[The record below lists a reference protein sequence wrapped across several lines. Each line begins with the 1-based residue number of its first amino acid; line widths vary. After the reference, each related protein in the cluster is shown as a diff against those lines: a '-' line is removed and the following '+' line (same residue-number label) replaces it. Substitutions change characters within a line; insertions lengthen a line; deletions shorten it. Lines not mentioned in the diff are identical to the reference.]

1 VPRLRLG
8 VALLVPP
15 PVGAEVDGLRRAAGD
30 GALGRIPPHCTLVPP
45 VNVREDRLS
54 DALAHLRDAA
64 STTRPFRVEL
74 GPVETFL
81 PDSPVLYLAVGG
93 DGFEALLDLR
103 DRVFSEPLSR
113 PVTWPFVPHVT
124 LAEEMEARRIDASIR
139 AFANY
144 RAEVTFERVHLL
156 EEGEGRV
163 WSPIADIAFAAPA
176 VVGRGGLELEL
187 AVSDAIDDE
196 GRELGARDWGPWD
209 ERALAVTARR
219 DGRVVGTAEG
229 WTHGGIGYLA
239 RLLVAAD
246 SRGEGI
252 GTQLLA
258 AFQSE
263 AAARECARLVVR
275 TFSDS
280 RADRFYRGRGWVE
293 DARWPWV
300 DGRVFVQLVRE

>member
-15 PVGAEVDGLRRAAGD
+15 PVGTEVDGLRRACGD

-54 DALAHLRDAA
+54 DALSHLRDAA
-64 STTRPFRVEL
+64 GATRPFRVEL
-74 GPVETFL
+74 GPAQTFL

-93 DGFEALLDLR
+93 DGFDALLDLR

-124 LAEEMEARRIDASIR
+124 LAEEMEVSRIDASIR
-139 AFANY
+139 ALANY

-156 EEGEGRV
+156 EEGDGRV

-187 AVSDAIDDE
+187 TVSDAVDVD
-196 GRELGARDWGPWD
+196 GRDLGLREWGPWD
-209 ERALAVTARR
+209 ERPLALTARR
-219 DGRVVGTAEG
+219 GGLVVGTAEG

-246 SRGEGI
+246 RRGEGV

-258 AFQSE
+258 AFESE
-263 AAARECARLVVR
+263 ARARECTRLVVR
-275 TFSDS
+275 TFADS
-280 RADRFYRGRGWVE
+280 RAERFYRGRGWVE
-293 DARWPWV
+293 DARWPWI

>member
-15 PVGAEVDGLRRAAGD
+15 PVGAEVDGLRRACGD

-45 VNVREDRLS
+45 VNVREDRMS
-54 DALAHLRDAA
+54 DALAHLRAAA
-64 STTRPFRVEL
+64 SVTRPFTVEL
-74 GPVETFL
+74 GPAESFL

-93 DGFEALLDLR
+93 DGLDALVLLR

-124 LAEEMEARRIDASIR
+124 LAEEMEARRIEASVR
-139 AFANY
+139 ALANY
-144 RAEVTFERVHLL
+144 RAEVTFDRVHLL
-156 EEGEGRV
+156 EEGDGRV
-163 WSPIADIAFAAPA
+163 WTPIADIEFAAPA

-187 AVSDAIDDE
+187 AVSDTIDVE
-196 GRELGARDWGPWD
+196 GHVFGLREWGPWE
-209 ERALAVTARR
+209 ERPLALTARR
-219 DGRVVGTAEG
+219 GGRVVGTAEG
-229 WTHGGIGYLA
+229 WTHGGVGFLS

-246 SRGEGI
+246 CRGEGV

-258 AFQSE
+258 AFESE
-263 AAARECARLVVR
+263 ATARECTRLIVR

-280 RADRFYRGRGWVE
+280 RAERFYRGRGWVE
-293 DARWPWV
+293 DARWSWV
-300 DGRVFVQLVRE
+300 DGRVYLQLVRE

>member
-54 DALAHLRDAA
+54 DALAHLRDAG

-163 WSPIADIAFAAPA
+163 WSPIADVAFAGYVALLVRA
-176 VVGRGGLELEL
+176 R
-187 AVSDAIDDE
+187 AI
-196 GRELGARDWGPWD
+196 AD
-209 ERALAVTARR
+209 ERSMKVRYLPGPVPAPLRMQHAESALR
-219 DGRVVGTAEG
+219 
-229 WTHGGIGYLA
+229 
-239 RLLVAAD
+239 
-246 SRGEGI
+246 S
-252 GTQLLA
+252 
-258 AFQSE
+258 
-263 AAARECARLVVR
+263 AAR
-275 TFSDS
+275 
-280 RADRFYRGRGWVE
+280 
-293 DARWPWV
+293 
-300 DGRVFVQLVRE
+300 